1 MQNSLPLNEGLRS
14 SDLKEMVYSTLE
26 IDTYRSK
33 MGEDRDVCVLSFKVK
48 DRAPANDLMEFIEK
62 GYNFVLDADISS
74 GENKNGEY
82 FVFVEL
88 DRTEKLAEQ
97 IQELMYGVKRLTEI
111 DSYKFKYHK
120 NGKEHE
126 LTTESIKSLVPAT
139 PMDYERTMNKLQIE
153 NYKRFFNKTLMDDLR
168 LEKDIITFYKP
179 FDKSYKFKIID
190 DQDITPIAEGAI
202 SLDEK
207 SVSETFW
214 LTKMFGDYNIAKIG
228 ENFLFTNDDKSI
240 LLQRIEL

>member
-1 MQNSLPLNEGLRS
+1 
-14 SDLKEMVYSTLE
+14 
-26 IDTYRSK
+26 
-33 MGEDRDVCVLSFKVK
+33 
-48 DRAPANDLMEFIEK
+48 
-62 GYNFVLDADISS
+62 
-74 GENKNGEY
+74 
-82 FVFVEL
+82 
-88 DRTEKLAEQ
+88 
-97 IQELMYGVKRLTEI
+97 
-111 DSYKFKYHK
+111 
-120 NGKEHE
+120 
-126 LTTESIKSLVPAT
+126 
-139 PMDYERTMNKLQIE
+139 
-153 NYKRFFNKTLMDDLR
+153 MDDLR